1 MNQSMQTMYKATISR
16 ATSEDERD
24 VDLTITDN
32 SKPEEK
38 KEGEN
43 LLPTICYKSKL
54 YYSLKTLG
62 FNFLKTICY
71 RFTSCLC
78 GMFVGVSFRIQKLY

>member
-1 MNQSMQTMYKATISR
+1 MNQSMQTMYKATTSR
-16 ATSEDERD
+16 PTSEDERD
-24 VDLTITDN
+24 GDLPITDN

-54 YYSLKTLG
+54 YYSLKMLAI
-62 FNFLKTICY
+62 NFLTSICY

-78 GMFVGVSFRIQKLY
+78 GMFVGVSFGI